1 MFHKSGFLSNH
12 HRLAVDPSIL
22 ALDPENARC
31 SISNAPPTTMLIV
44 SLPPSHGVHNT
55 KFPHLNLVSDY
66 WGVKAKSEGVF
77 NWFIRK
83 KQKKINKNILI
94 QYFYDLEDKV
104 DSKRDGM
111 LRVVIIR

>member
-1 MFHKSGFLSNH
+1 MQHFKCPTNH
-12 HRLAVDPSIL
+12 HAD
-22 ALDPENARC
+22 C
-31 SISNAPPTTMLIV
+31 QPTTKPWSAQHQI
-44 SLPPSHGVHNT
+44 ST
-55 KFPHLNLVSDY
+55 HLNLVSDY

-83 KQKKINKNILI
+83 KRKKINKNILI